1 MVSGDLEHCKRLTFQ
16 TRKENEVAQV
26 RLDLADL
33 FDLSTQSKIG
43 SIMTSREIPI
53 LYSADEIKERVTAL
67 AREISLKL
75 PPDLMIVSLLKGS
88 FVFTADLIR
97 ALYQIGLHP
106 QIDFMTI
113 SSYGAKLESAKT
125 ITVNR
130 DLTEEVAGRHVLIL
144 DDILES
150 GRTLHFARNLIGE
163 RGAAS
168 SRIVVLLEKPGKRE
182 VPISADFV
190 GFTIPDKFV
199 VGYGLD
205 YANYYR
211 ELPYVGVLDI
221 HYFLIAPAPAYWPSR

>member
-1 MVSGDLEHCKRLTFQ
+1 MLK
-16 TRKENEVAQV
+16 N
-26 RLDLADL
+26 
-33 FDLSTQSKIG
+33 
-43 SIMTSREIPI
+43 EIPV
-53 LYSADEIKERVTAL
+53 LYSADEIHERVASL
-67 AREISLKL
+67 AREIALKL

-97 ALYQIGLHP
+97 ALYEIGLHP
-106 QIDFMTI
+106 QVDFMTL
-113 SSYGAKLESAKT
+113 SSYGSSIESTKAIT
-125 ITVNR
+125 INR
-130 DLTEEVAGRHVLIL
+130 DLVEEVKGRHVLLL

-150 GRTLHFARNLIGE
+150 GRTLQFARNLITQ
-163 RGAAS
+163 RGALS

-182 VPISADFV
+182 VAISADFV

-221 HYFLIAPAPAYWPSR
+221 H

>member
-1 MVSGDLEHCKRLTFQ
+1 MASD
-16 TRKENEVAQV
+16 
-26 RLDLADL
+26 
-33 FDLSTQSKIG
+33 
-43 SIMTSREIPI
+43 EIPV
-53 LYSADEIKERVTAL
+53 LLSAEEIEERIDKL
-67 AREISLKL
+67 AREIALKL

-97 ALYQIGLHP
+97 ALYSIGMHP
-106 QIDFMTI
+106 QVDFMTL
-113 SSYGAKLESAKT
+113 SSYGTGTQGMKNIA
-125 ITVNR
+125 INR
-130 DLTEEVAGRHVLIL
+130 DLVEEVTNRHVLIL

-150 GRTLHFARNLIGE
+150 GRTLQFARNLITQ

-182 VPISADFV
+182 VAITADFV

-221 HYFLIAPAPAYWPSR
+221 H